1 MMRNRYAVFVTEMA
15 TVIPAAG
22 MDICKVRLPAK
33 RIETAIAAAG
43 AEIAE
48 AVAAMGGC
56 NAKPVCYTLKR
67 IMNSNPH
74 GSGCADFLFVYL
86 KNDNIKLFLLSFL
99 CVYIAL
105 CIRWHSAIINKI

>member
-1 MMRNRYAVFVTEMA
+1 MMRNRYAAFVTGMEIA
-15 TVIPAAG
+15 IPAVV

-33 RIETAIAAAG
+33 RIETAIAVMDEG
-43 AEIAE
+43 LVE

-74 GSGCADFLFVYL
+74 GSGCADFLYAG
-86 KNDNIKLFLLSFL
+86 L
-99 CVYIAL
+99 CLHVIVHIPMFCY
-105 CIRWHSAIINKI
+105 NK